1 MSIPIWCAAF
11 CLYVTSFVQYM
22 ILKCAAKKFACAAHE
37 AKNEGQ
43 ADMRQPSIFSGG
55 ALHQYLM
62 QWVHL
67 GESRT
72 SQKRNTSIEKL

>member
-22 ILKCAAKKFACAAHE
+22 ILKCAAKKFE

-43 ADMRQPSIFSGG
+43 AHMKQPSIFIGG

-72 SQKRNTSIEKL
+72 AQKRNTSIEKLRS

>member
-43 ADMRQPSIFSGG
+43 AHMKQPSIFISG

-72 SQKRNTSIEKL
+72 SQKHFH